1 MSILGTIAKEIFD
14 ETIGSNVADKGI
26 KVLDKKIEKDKKKLF
41 EVGKGKKVLI
51 VNQKLYTF
59 KDMMNVFDEN
69 ENIKYKV
76 KGELASI
83 KRYLHVF
90 NTNNIEIAEVK
101 VLIITSLL
109 GMSEFFKSSTSCLIL

>member
-76 KGELASI
+76 KGEFASI
-83 KRYLHVF
+83 KRHLHVF
-90 NTNNIEIAEVK
+90 NTNNI
-101 VLIITSLL
+101 
-109 GMSEFFKSSTSCLIL
+109 